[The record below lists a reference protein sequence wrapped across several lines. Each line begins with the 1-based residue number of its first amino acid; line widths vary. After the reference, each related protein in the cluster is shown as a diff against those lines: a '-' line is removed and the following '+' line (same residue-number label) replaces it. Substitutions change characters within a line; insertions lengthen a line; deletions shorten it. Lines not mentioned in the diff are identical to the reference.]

1 MGMGIHI
8 MDPSVDTAW
17 EYNVDMARYVFK
29 YPISPY
35 CIWLCKDNRIGEISH
50 IMASL
55 KQQTYSHRYV
65 HSIDSVSIDIGTV
78 DNLIKT
84 PSLFNGIVDSTFPA
98 DITTYHCT

>member
-1 MGMGIHI
+1 
-8 MDPSVDTAW
+8 
-17 EYNVDMARYVFK
+17 
-29 YPISPY
+29 
-35 CIWLCKDNRIGEISH
+35 
-50 IMASL
+50 MASL